1 MQSDVNNFLNYL
13 TVERGV
19 SEHTIKAYRNDLFQ
33 IANFLT
39 AEKMPSSWRTL
50 DERAVITVVGALGQ
64 RGYSDST
71 RTRKIAAFKSLF
83 SFLLEEGLI
92 DTDPTKHINS
102 PRRGLSLP
110 NVLEEEEIESLLES
124 SAGDTAEELRNRAM
138 LELMYA
144 SGMRVSELIRLDLE
158 NIDLERGYVRCFGK
172 GSKERLVPVHHQAT
186 LAVSGYINKGRPKLQ
201 GRRSQKAVFL
211 NTRGDRLTRQGF
223 WLILKKLSEN
233 AGLEGRI
240 TPHTLRHS
248 FATHLLKGGAPLRH
262 VQELLGHANI
272 ATTQVYTHLTS
283 EYVKSEYDKAH
294 PRAS

>member
-1 MQSDVNNFLNYL
+1 MESDVVNFLNYL

-19 SEHTIKAYRNDLFQ
+19 SDNTIKAYRSDLLQ
-33 IANFLT
+33 IAEFLRI
-39 AEKMPSSWRTL
+39 ERKCNSWRTL
-50 DERAVITVVGALGQ
+50 DERMVTSVVGELGQ
-64 RGYSDST
+64 REYSDST
-71 RTRKIAAFKSLF
+71 RARKIAAFKSLF
-83 SFLLEEGLI
+83 SFLLEDGI
-92 DTDPTKHINS
+92 IATDPAKHINS

-110 NVLEEEEIESLLES
+110 NVLEEEEVDALLES
-124 SAGDTAEELRNRAM
+124 SAGDTPEELRNRAM

-144 SGMRVSELIRLDLE
+144 SGMRVSELVQLDLG

-172 GSKERLVPVHHQAT
+172 GSKERLVPIHREAT
-186 LAVSGYINKGRPKLQ
+186 LAVSDYLSNGRPKFQ
-201 GRRSQKAVFL
+201 GKQSKKAIFL
-211 NTRGDRLTRQGF
+211 NSRGSRLTRQGF
-223 WLILKKLSEN
+223 WSILKKLASIT
-233 AGLEGRI
+233 GLEGRI

-248 FATHLLKGGAPLRH
+248 YATHLLRGGAPLRH

>member
-172 GSKERLVPVHHQAT
+172 GSKERLVPVHHLAT
-186 LAVSGYINKGRPKLQ
+186 LAVSGYMNKGRPKLE

>member
-39 AEKMPSSWRTL
+39 TEKKPSSWRTL
-50 DERAVITVVGALGQ
+50 DERAVITVVGELGQ

-83 SFLLEEGLI
+83 SFLLEEGVI

-110 NVLEEEEIESLLES
+110 NVLEEEEIVALLES
-124 SAGDTAEELRNRAM
+124 SVGNTAEELRNHAM

-144 SGMRVSELIRLDLE
+144 SGMRVTELIALDLE

-223 WLILKKLSEN
+223 WSILKKLSAF
-233 AGLEGRI
+233 AGLGGRI